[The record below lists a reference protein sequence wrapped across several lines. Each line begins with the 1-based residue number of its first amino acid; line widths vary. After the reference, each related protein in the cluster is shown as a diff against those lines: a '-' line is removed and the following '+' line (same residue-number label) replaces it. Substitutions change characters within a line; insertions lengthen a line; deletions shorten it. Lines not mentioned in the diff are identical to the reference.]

1 MSART
6 RPLLRWLYP
15 IVAAALV
22 AAALPAHA
30 LPAFARQTGQNCIAC
45 HVSFPELTPYGR
57 YFKLSGY
64 TLGER
69 QTLPFAMMAEL
80 GYTKTKDNQI
90 DDGSGTGT
98 TTPLSADDGKVKF
111 SDASLF
117 LAGKANDHVGAFAQ
131 WTYDGIE
138 HHSSIDNT
146 DIRIVGRY
154 EAPGSKEPD
163 LLYGLTLH
171 NNPTVQDVW
180 NSTPAFGF
188 PFTGS
193 PVANEPSTPSALI
206 DGTLAQ
212 QATGIGGYLYW
223 HKMLYGEFTLYR
235 DSTGP
240 FAWMRA
246 PDLADSTRLKGYNPY
261 WRIAYNHEW
270 DANSLEVG
278 AYGMTGKVYL
288 DPTDTGSPTNRYTD
302 WALDGQYQYITDP
315 HVFTAQA
322 TYIHENQSLGAS
334 FDAGD
339 AANSSDTLE
348 TFRVKGTYYYQ
359 RKYGA
364 TLAYAQTTGSA
375 DALLYPCCTPGTGF
389 AASGVPDSSSW
400 TLELDYLPIQNV
412 RLMAQYIAY
421 TKFNGA
427 RSNYDGFGRSASAN
441 NTLFLNAWVAF

>member
-1 MSART
+1 MHLCT
-6 RPLLRWLYP
+6 RSSFLNAA
-15 IVAAALV
+15 IVAAALLATV
-22 AAALPAHA
+22 PAHA

-69 QTLPFAMMAEL
+69 QTLPFAMMAEV
-80 GYTKTKDNQI
+80 GYTKTRDNQV

-98 TTPLSADDGKVKF
+98 TTPLSEDDGKVKF
-111 SDASLF
+111 SDAGLF
-117 LAGKANDHVGAFAQ
+117 LAGKANDNIGAFVQ

-163 LLYGLTLH
+163 LIYGLTLH

-180 NSTPAFGF
+180 NSTPAFSF

-193 PVANEPSTPSALI
+193 PVANEPSTPGALV

-212 QATGIGGYLYW
+212 QTTGIGGYLYW
-223 HKMLYGEFTLYR
+223 KKMLYGELTLYR

-240 FAWMRA
+240 FSWMRA

-270 DANSLEVG
+270 DANSIEVG
-278 AYGMTGKVYL
+278 AFGMTGKVYL
-288 DPTDTGSPTNRYTD
+288 DPTDTGSPTNKYTD
-302 WALDGQYQYITDP
+302 WAIDGQYQYITDP
-315 HVFTAQA
+315 QVFTAQA
-322 TYIHENQSLGAS
+322 TYIHEKQSLDAS
-334 FDAGD
+334 FNAG
-339 AANSSDTLE
+339 NSTNASDTLK
-348 TFRVKGTYYYQ
+348 TFRAKGTYYYQ

-375 DALLYPCCTPGTGF
+375 DPLLYASGTPGTGF
-389 AASGVPDSSSW
+389 AANGLPDSTSW

-412 RLMAQYIAY
+412 RLMAQYIWY

-427 RSNYDGFGRSASAN
+427 STNYDGFGRDASAN
-441 NTLFLNAWVAF
+441 NTLFLNMWVAF